1 MTNLCDNPHNQETI
15 EKIGKRICALRK
27 SKGLSREELAFRIGV
42 SHQQIFKYEIG
53 ESRITVD
60 RLIAIALALDLKII
74 NFFPANEFGKEIS
87 GSSTFQS
94 EKEMK
99 LASQFSKFKKLSPE
113 DLALKLLELF
123 TK

>member
-1 MTNLCDNPHNQETI
+1 MTDLCENLNNQEMI
-15 EKIGKRICALRK
+15 EKIGKRICTLRK
-27 SKGLSREELAFRIGV
+27 SKGLSREELAFRIGM

-74 NFFPANEFGKEIS
+74 NFFPINEFDKRIS
-87 GSSTFQS
+87 GSSTFQNK
-94 EKEMK
+94 KEIK
-99 LASQFSKFKKLSPE
+99 LASQFSKFKKLSSE

-123 TK
+123 NK